1 MKLKM
6 IFTQAGN
13 FGNTH
18 AGMELELDD
27 KISLEELGMKMDQTF
42 ETMKASV
49 SKAVGPM
56 TLPDSFPERKQIAM
70 QPVQKSPNSASE
82 KQLQFLKSLLK
93 KVEIPLEDWIAQ
105 HHYPNEE
112 SLTTKH
118 CCDSIAELKKQLG
131 L

>member
-13 FGNTH
+13 SGNTH
-18 AGMELELDD
+18 AGLELEVDD
-27 KISLEELGMKMDQTF
+27 KIPLEELGMKMDQTF

-56 TLPDSFPERKQIAM
+56 TLPNSFPERMQIAM
-70 QPVQKSPNSASE
+70 QSNPKFQNPASD

-93 KVEIPLEDWIAQ
+93 KAGISLEDWLAQ

-112 SLTTKH
+112 SLTTKQ
-118 CCDSIAELKKQLG
+118 CCDSIAELKTQLG

>member
-6 IFTQAGN
+6 ILTQAGN

-18 AGMELELDD
+18 AGLELELDD
-27 KISLEELGMKMDQTF
+27 KISLEEFGMKMDQTF

-70 QPVQKSPNSASE
+70 QPSTKSPNPASE
-82 KQLQFLKSLLK
+82 KQLQFLRSLLGK
-93 KVEIPLEDWIAQ
+93 AGISLEDWMAQ

-112 SLTTKH
+112 SLTRKQ
-118 CCDSIAELKKQLG
+118 CFDSIAELKNQLG

>member
-1 MKLKM
+1 MKLKV

-18 AGMELELDD
+18 AGLELELDD

-42 ETMKASV
+42 ETMKDSV
-49 SKAVGPM
+49 SKAVG
-56 TLPDSFPERKQIAM
+56 TITFPDPLPERKQIAM
-70 QPVQKSPNSASE
+70 QPVQKSPNSASD

-93 KVEIPLEDWIAQ
+93 KAGISLEDWLAQ

-112 SLTTKH
+112 SLTTKQ
-118 CCDSIAELKKQLG
+118 CCDSIAELKNQLG